1 MDPHNKIRVLIVED
15 DMSAAEMMRTLLERQ
30 LPADVS
36 IAPDSASA
44 MEKLEHEDY
53 DVVTVDYWLDK
64 ESGLELLEDINEG
77 EDNPPVVVVTSCNQ
91 AHLAAR
97 SFELGAAGYVVKD
110 YSLPRLLSEAVRDAI
125 SKAAAAR
132 ARDAIDKERSA
143 TSVVVNELDEI
154 FFVTDMS
161 GRLTSWNRKLREVT
175 GLDDGELHLRDATSF
190 FLGSDARLLS
200 ASLFPAG
207 KESKVVLSLGVP
219 SNDGGS
225 VPHEFTAMLLRAGGG
240 RTVGICGL
248 GRRLDGTGPADRS
261 GALPTHE
268 LHDLTAEII
277 IRVDENNTLS
287 FVNEEA
293 ARFWGAHEA
302 QMLGTD
308 IYDLIHPDDF
318 EKLKDAWLRAVAER
332 RSLTGVVTHLKT
344 ARGWRYLDWNAVPI
358 FDGRD
363 GYEGFQVTGRDITE
377 RELTERFLRQVNRAL
392 DEYAHTVSHD
402 LRGPLSAIM
411 LAADTLRLL
420 LEHGDE
426 PDATVDEMAR
436 IISENAE
443 NAGALVRSMLD
454 LAERA
459 QLPQHVEEL
468 DVGELV
474 ARISRELAPELAGR
488 GVSVVVDDDL
498 GRLVGDATQVYQVF
512 SNLMTNAVR
521 HSDREDGGR
530 LEVRYLGDDGGCHKY
545 LVRDNG
551 SGIPEDDIYDV
562 FKPFFKGGGSSGHG
576 IGLAVVEK
584 TVKLYGGFVRAYND
598 EGACFE
604 FGLRDYVDA
613 PEPQKPSA
621 S

>member
-1 MDPHNKIRVLIVED
+1 M
-15 DMSAAEMMRTLLERQ
+15 
-30 LPADVS
+30 
-36 IAPDSASA
+36 
-44 MEKLEHEDY
+44 
-53 DVVTVDYWLDK
+53 
-64 ESGLELLEDINEG
+64 
-77 EDNPPVVVVTSCNQ
+77 
-91 AHLAAR
+91 
-97 SFELGAAGYVVKD
+97 
-110 YSLPRLLSEAVRDAI
+110 
-125 SKAAAAR
+125 
-132 ARDAIDKERSA
+132 
-143 TSVVVNELDEI
+143 
-154 FFVTDMS
+154 
-161 GRLTSWNRKLREVT
+161 
-175 GLDDGELHLRDATSF
+175 
-190 FLGSDARLLS
+190 
-200 ASLFPAG
+200 
-207 KESKVVLSLGVP
+207 
-219 SNDGGS
+219 
-225 VPHEFTAMLLRAGGG
+225 
-240 RTVGICGL
+240 
-248 GRRLDGTGPADRS
+248 
-261 GALPTHE
+261 
-268 LHDLTAEII
+268 
-277 IRVDENNTLS
+277 
-287 FVNEEA
+287 
-293 ARFWGAHEA
+293 
-302 QMLGTD
+302 
-308 IYDLIHPDDF
+308 
-318 EKLKDAWLRAVAER
+318 
-332 RSLTGVVTHLKT
+332 